1 MVILVDNNKKKNNL
15 FYFLI
20 DYFIVFRDLDVI
32 WIECGYVIVFV
43 FFCDLL
49 LDVFII

>member
-1 MVILVDNNKKKNNL
+1 MVILVGNKKKNNL

-32 WIECGYVIVFV
+32 WIECGYVIVVV